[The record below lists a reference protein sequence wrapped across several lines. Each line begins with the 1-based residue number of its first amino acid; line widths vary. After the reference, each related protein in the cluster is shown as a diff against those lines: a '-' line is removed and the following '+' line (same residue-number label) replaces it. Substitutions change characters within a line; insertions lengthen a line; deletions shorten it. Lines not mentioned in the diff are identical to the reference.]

1 MTYTTTHFALQGL
14 AVWFLLSKNDKTY
27 YKKHRWEFILINLFA
42 TLPDLD
48 IFFGYHR
55 SYTHSIILP
64 TFFLLCFMI
73 IGQFDKDEGPIATT
87 AQKTIRF
94 FKLASIMW
102 ILHIILDLSWGAL
115 LLFWPIDPNLYDL
128 TIYLRF
134 SNQAWL
140 FLPLT
145 LIGII
150 PDWTIYSPTEGHRI
164 FITNISQQEREAL
177 YGEFIDLYIEQ
188 VTVHILLVLVW
199 IVVILI
205 PAFKRKKKSEEKEV
219 KKVKNT
225 LDIIW
230 KRTKRS
236 FSMFGL
242 FLIILGIIL
251 GPSIGRTRLITYQ
264 TSSNYINTL
273 SYFDPTLGI
282 TFVNKP
288 QAQTEVVFQCEIGF
302 VPYNTSLLLT
312 NNVTFNNFFTSFDN
326 LTLNYYD
333 GNITYNQL
341 LTEYTALVNSA
352 KSTSTYQKRLIGNQ
366 NSDGFTIKINSTQTE
381 YDLYLITLVDEWN
394 TSQSFFYEASI
405 ELKYL
410 IERKEAQIEGYI
422 LDAIGVAIIL
432 IDQLLFTRRD
442 YRKNKNIQEKTN

>member
-14 AVWFLLSKNDKTY
+14 TVWLLLSKNNKAY

-73 IGQFDKDEGPIATT
+73 IGLFNKEEGPIETT

-94 FKLASIMW
+94 FKLVSIMW

-134 SNQAWL
+134 STQSWL
-140 FLPLT
+140 FFPLT
-145 LIGII
+145 LVGII
-150 PDWTIYSPTEGHRI
+150 PDWTIYSPTEGQRI

-177 YGEFIDLYIEQ
+177 YGEFIDLFIEQ
-188 VTVHILLVLVW
+188 ITVHILLVLVW
-199 IVVILI
+199 IIVILV
-205 PAFKRKKKSEEKEV
+205 PALKRKKKSDVKEEKKT
-219 KKVKNT
+219 KKT
-225 LDIIW
+225 FLIIW
-230 KRTKRS
+230 KRTKRG
-236 FSMFGL
+236 FSIFGC
-242 FLIILGIIL
+242 FIIILGILL
-251 GPSIGRTRLITYQ
+251 GPSIGRTRLITHQ
-264 TSSNYINTL
+264 VSSNYVNTIT
-273 SYFDPTLGI
+273 YFDPTLGI

-288 QAQTEVVFQCEIGF
+288 QAQTEVIFHCETGF

-312 NNVTFNNFFTSFDN
+312 SNETFSNFFTSFDN

-333 GNITYNQL
+333 GNISYSQL
-341 LTEYTALVNSA
+341 IIEYTNQVNKA
-352 KSTSTYQKRLIGNQ
+352 KSESTYMKRLIGNQ
-366 NSDGFTIKINSTQTE
+366 NSDGFTININETQTE
-381 YDLYLITLVDEWN
+381 HDLYLVTLVDEWN
-394 TSQSFFYEASI
+394 TTQSFFYEATI

-410 IERKEAQIEGYI
+410 IERKQAQIEGYI
-422 LDAIGVAIIL
+422 LDALGVAIIL
-432 IDQLLFTRRD
+432 IDQLLFARID
-442 YRKNKNIQEKTN
+442 NKNAKNSQEKPS